1 MHFPFQVNETVRQ
14 SSQKQPGAHLK
25 IIIASQGTK
34 APYSGFP
41 SQRLKKITQSQLPL
55 IGGVVDRGLLCDHPS
70 CHWILWLHP
79 PPHTSVDPIDLIK
92 FAEEN
97 SFPFRFPIH
106 NKWWAHNR
114 STKDCSFHFIRD
126 GLGCRL
132 PESLIQLES
141 MMPLGQFLFAIRS
154 RRRRWMI
161 ESEVAYI
168 LLPMFHTDWRWWIG
182 THISSDHY
190 IVTILLTNS
199 FRFHVSNCPV
209 YRSEQESCT
218 HHHHHLSTSV
228 RSAIIAIALRW
239 PIAIINWIVFVVDN
253 HQQCQQPVNQL

>member
-1 MHFPFQVNETVRQ
+1 MTT
-14 SSQKQPGAHLK
+14 HLVT
-25 IIIASQGTK
+25 G
-34 APYSGFP
+34 YY
-41 SQRLKKITQSQLPL
+41 
-55 IGGVVDRGLLCDHPS
+55 
-70 CHWILWLHP
+70 WLHP

-114 STKDCSFHFIRD
+114 STQDCSFHFIRD

-199 FRFHVSNCPV
+199 FRFQFSNCPV
-209 YRSEQESCT
+209 YRSEQEILYPPPPPPEYQCKKCDNCNRFKMTDSNY
-218 HHHHHLSTSV
+218 HLNC
-228 RSAIIAIALRW
+228 LRGR
-239 PIAIINWIVFVVDN
+239 
-253 HQQCQQPVNQL
+253 

>member
-141 MMPLGQFLFAIRS
+141 MMPPRAVSIRHPQQKKKVDDWKWSCLYFITNVPHRLKMMDWYTHFFWSLYCYYFVDQFLS
-154 RRRRWMI
+154 
-161 ESEVAYI
+161 
-168 LLPMFHTDWRWWIG
+168 
-182 THISSDHY
+182 
-190 IVTILLTNS
+190 
-199 FRFHVSNCPV
+199 
-209 YRSEQESCT
+209 
-218 HHHHHLSTSV
+218 LSV
-228 RSAIIAIALRW
+228 
-239 PIAIINWIVFVVDN
+239 
-253 HQQCQQPVNQL
+253 